1 MKYILA
7 LVLALLAVP
16 VTPLAA
22 QQDAGI
28 LAREAGAA
36 LGAAS
41 AQLSAAQTARD
52 RVRALTQTVQAYEDG
67 LAAMR
72 VGLRR
77 AAIREAQLSAQLHA
91 RDTEIAQLLT
101 VLQTIAPRQGPT
113 AFLHP
118 GGPNGTARAGMLL
131 AELTPALNKKADTL
145 RRDLADVETLR
156 LLQEDAAAQ
165 LQTGLSEV
173 QTARWAL
180 NQAMAERTDLPTR
193 FTEDPVRTAILISSS
208 ETLDAFSSGL
218 SNITSDDVAW
228 APPSIAD
235 QIGALPM
242 PARGVILRRA
252 NEPDAAG
259 IARPGLLLATR
270 PGALVTSPTA
280 ATVRYV
286 GPLLDFG
293 NVTILEPRPGTL
305 FVLAGLGITYGATGQ
320 IIAAQTP
327 LGLMG
332 ALPTHGPENGLSTV
346 GEGGGADRSET
357 LYIEV
362 RQDNVPQDPL
372 DWFSTDKDG

>member
-1 MKYILA
+1 MKWLC
-7 LVLALLAVP
+7 ALLLILPAVP
-16 VTPLAA
+16 ALA
-22 QQDAGI
+22 QQDAGV
-28 LAREAGAA
+28 LARDAGAA
-36 LGAAS
+36 LNAAS
-41 AQLSAAQTARD
+41 LQLSAAETARD
-52 RVRALTQTVQAYEDG
+52 RVRALTETVQAYEAG

-77 AAIREAQLSAQLHA
+77 VAIREAQLRAQLQS
-91 RDTEIAQLLT
+91 RDAEIAQLLA
-101 VLQTIAPRQGPT
+101 VLQTLTPGQGPS

-118 GGPNGTARAGMLL
+118 DGPLGTARAGMLL
-131 AELTPALNKKADTL
+131 AELTPALNQRAQTL
-145 RRDLADVETLR
+145 RKDLADVQTLR
-156 LLQEDAAAQ
+156 SLQESAVAQ
-165 LQTGLSEV
+165 LKKGLKEV

-180 NQAMAERTDLPTR
+180 NDAMAERTDLPLR
-193 FTEDPVRTAILISSS
+193 FTEDPVRTAILVTSS
-208 ETLDAFSSGL
+208 ETLDAFASGL
-218 SNITSDDVAW
+218 SNITSDDSVW
-228 APPSIAD
+228 APPMIED

-252 NEPDAAG
+252 NEADAAG
-259 IARPGLLLATR
+259 IVRPGILLATR

-286 GPLLDFG
+286 GPLLDLG

-305 FVLAGLGITYGATGQ
+305 FVLAGLGVTYGMTGE

-332 ALPTHGPENGLSTV
+332 ALPTQGSDNGLSTV
-346 GEGGGADRSET
+346 GEGGGADRTET

-372 DWFSTDKDG
+372 AWFSTDTDG